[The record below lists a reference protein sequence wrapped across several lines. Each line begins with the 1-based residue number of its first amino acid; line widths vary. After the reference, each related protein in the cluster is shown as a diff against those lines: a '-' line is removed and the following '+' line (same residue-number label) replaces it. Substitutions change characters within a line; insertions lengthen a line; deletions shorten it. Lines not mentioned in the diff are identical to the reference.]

1 MAKKESAPPAA
12 APATEA
18 APAKKKGKMGT
29 IIVVAGAMLLQTII
43 VVVVMKKFGP
53 AKAVAEVG
61 HHEIKTDDGSKT
73 EEIEIADEKFQN
85 LKTGRV
91 WIWDVSIFVQVKARN
106 AEAVKA
112 ALERR
117 NAEIKQ
123 ELNQLFSRAEH
134 VQLKEPER
142 QTVSRQ
148 LTESLQRI
156 FGNDD
161 KNEPMIEKVL
171 IPKFRGFPAD
181 L

>member
-1 MAKKESAPPAA
+1 MAKKEAA
-12 APATEA
+12 APAP
-18 APAKKKGKMGT
+18 APAAEAPAPKKKGKMGT
-29 IIVVAGAMLLQTII
+29 IITVAVAMIVQTVI

-53 AKAVAEVG
+53 AKAVAEVS
-61 HHEIKTDDGSKT
+61 HAEIKPDDGNKT

-91 WIWDVSIFVQVKARN
+91 WIWDVQVFVQVKARN
-106 AEAVKA
+106 AEAVKGT
-112 ALERR
+112 LERR

-142 QTVSRQ
+142 ATISRQ

-156 FGNDD
+156 FGTDD
-161 KNEPMIEKVL
+161 KNEPMVEKVL